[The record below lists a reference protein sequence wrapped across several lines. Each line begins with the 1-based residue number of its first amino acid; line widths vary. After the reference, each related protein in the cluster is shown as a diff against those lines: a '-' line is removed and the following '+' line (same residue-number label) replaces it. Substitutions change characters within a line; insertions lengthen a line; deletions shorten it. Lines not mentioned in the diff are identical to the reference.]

1 MSAESD
7 ALVAAWAG
15 QPAQDLHADITEIIA
30 KVGVGAENPTAL
42 ADEIAYVV
50 MQHGVPVA
58 DIEATR

>member
-1 MSAESD
+1 MSAD
-7 ALVAAWAG
+7 HAARIAAWDG

-50 MQHGVPVA
+50 MQHGRPVERTVA
-58 DIEATR
+58 